1 MAAPIN
7 PFLTVAFP
15 LFALWVLSWWQESCQ
30 QAPFGFGWVTEYD
43 KCAAHPNGRL
53 IIGVMPK
60 QTLP

>member
-30 QAPFGFGWVTEYD
+30 QAPFGFGWVT
-43 KCAAHPNGRL
+43 
-53 IIGVMPK
+53 
-60 QTLP
+60 